1 MTRSAYENAKQRAL
15 ALYDAAH
22 MVLTEKEKDGM
33 EIVDFG
39 LNDFAQTG
47 LTIVTY
53 VNTENCCAK
62 EMVLLTSQTCP
73 EHRHAPVEGTDYTGK
88 EETFRCRFGT
98 VYLYVEGAPSD
109 APKASAPAGS
119 EPYYTVWHEV
129 VLRPGEQYTI
139 YPNTRHWFQA
149 GGDGAVISEFSTA
162 SHDEYDIFTDPRIDR
177 LAGLED

>member
-53 VNTENCCAK
+53 VNTEKCCAK
-62 EMVLLTSQTCP
+62 EMVLLTNQTCP

-98 VYLYVEGAPSD
+98 VYLYVEGAPSRR
-109 APKASAPAGS
+109 AQG
-119 EPYYTVWHEV
+119 E
-129 VLRPGEQYTI
+129 RPSRE
-139 YPNTRHWFQA
+139 
-149 GGDGAVISEFSTA
+149 
-162 SHDEYDIFTDPRIDR
+162 
-177 LAGLED
+177 